1 LKYAEHARQ
10 STSGMNWGEGKL
22 IGHIPDVFL
31 APIIVIKDRKERE
44 KAIMR
49 FLRENPALV
58 MFDKALK

>member
-1 LKYAEHARQ
+1 
-10 STSGMNWGEGKL
+10 MNWGEGKL